1 MKNICVFCGSSLG
14 GDTIFR
20 DSAEELGVL
29 MAKHDFRLIY
39 GGGNIGL
46 MGAIADSVLENGGQ
60 VIGVI
65 PDFLLKREVGHT
77 NLTQLIIT
85 ESMHER
91 KLKMAEL
98 ADAFIAMPG
107 GYGTLE
113 ELAEITTWVQL
124 ELMKKPI
131 GVLNVNG
138 FYDHLLEQINYMKRQ
153 GFIGTSSN
161 EELIFQ
167 NKPSEL
173 LKEIVKKADDLSNSK
188 TDLFKS

>member
-14 GDTIFR
+14 NDTIFKQ
-20 DSAEELGVL
+20 SAIELGTIL
-29 MAKHDFRLIY
+29 AEQNFRLIY

-46 MGAIADSVLENGGQ
+46 MGAIADAVLEKGGE
-60 VIGVI
+60 VTGVI
-65 PDFLLKREVGHT
+65 PEFLMKREVGHS
-77 NLTQLIIT
+77 NLTELILT
-85 ESMHER
+85 DSMHER

-124 ELMKKPI
+124 ELMNKPI

-138 FYDHLLEQINYMKRQ
+138 FYDHLLAQINYMKSQ
-153 GFIGTSSN
+153 NFIGTNSN
-161 EELIFQ
+161 EEIIFNDNPKNLINDISRRAKQ
-167 NKPSEL
+167 MS
-173 LKEIVKKADDLSNSK
+173 DSK
-188 TDLFKS
+188 THLFKS

>member
-1 MKNICVFCGSSLG
+1 MKNICVFCGSNLG
-14 GDTIFR
+14 SDTIYEQQ
-20 DSAEELGVL
+20 AEELGAL
-29 MAKHDFRLIY
+29 IAQHNIRLIY

-46 MGAIADSVLENGGQ
+46 MGAIADSVLVNGGE
-60 VIGVI
+60 VTGVI
-65 PDFLLKREVGHT
+65 PEFLMKREVGHS
-77 NLTQLIIT
+77 NLTELILT
-85 ESMHER
+85 NSMHER

-138 FYDHLLEQINYMKRQ
+138 FYNHLFDQINYMKSQ
-153 GFIGTSSN
+153 NFIGKNSN
-161 EELIFQ
+161 EEILFE
-167 NKPSEL
+167 NNPKDL
-173 LKEIVKKADDLSNSK
+173 LSKIIMKAEEMSGNETNLFNS
-188 TDLFKS
+188 

>member
-14 GDTIFR
+14 SDTIYEQQ
-20 DSAEELGVL
+20 AEELGAL
-29 MAKHDFRLIY
+29 IAQHNIRLIY

-46 MGAIADSVLENGGQ
+46 MGAIADSVLVNGGE
-60 VIGVI
+60 VTGVI
-65 PDFLLKREVGHT
+65 PEFLMKREVGHS
-77 NLTQLIIT
+77 NLTELILT
-85 ESMHER
+85 NSMHER

-138 FYDHLLEQINYMKRQ
+138 FYNHLFDQINYMKSQ
-153 GFIGTSSN
+153 NFIGKNSN
-161 EELIFQ
+161 EEILFE
-167 NKPSEL
+167 NNPKDL
-173 LKEIVKKADDLSNSK
+173 LSKIIMKAEEMSGNETNLFNS
-188 TDLFKS
+188 

>member
-14 GDTIFR
+14 SDTIFR
-20 DSAEELGVL
+20 ESAEELGAL
-29 MAKHDFRLIY
+29 IAKHNFRLVY

-46 MGAIADSVLENGGQ
+46 MGAIADSVLDNGGQ

-77 NLTQLIIT
+77 NLTELIIT

-138 FYDHLLEQINYMKRQ
+138 FYDHLFEQINYMKHK
-153 GFIGTSSN
+153 GFIGASSN

-167 NKPSEL
+167 SSSSEL
-173 LKEIVKKADDLSNSK
+173 LNEIIKRADDLLNSK